1 MAYFMEQ
8 EEASVARAQGVR
20 VVGKEGRKEM
30 EGSDGWAFP
39 AVERS
44 WDCESQ

>member
-1 MAYFMEQ
+1 MASFKER

-20 VVGKEGRKEM
+20 VVGKEGRKEV